1 MAGPKSIPL
10 GAEITDSKL
19 YVEALTHRSAG
30 TPHNERL
37 EFLGDSV
44 LGMIVSEW
52 IFGRLPEASE
62 GELSR
67 MRAALVKK
75 ETLAEIAKEYGLGDR
90 LRLGGGELKSGGYR
104 RDSILGDAVEALIG
118 AVFCLQGIE
127 AARDFVCAIYG
138 ERLTT
143 LPPLSTLKDPKS
155 RLQELLQG
163 RNLPLPEYSVVELS
177 GDPHRQQFTVA
188 CAVAPLS
195 IQTTGVASSRRKAE
209 QQAAQRAL
217 EQIQQGQ

>member
-75 ETLAEIAKEYGLGDR
+75 ETLAAIAKEYGLGDR

-104 RDSILGDAVEALIG
+104 RDSILGDAVE